1 MIEMPLLRQEYGVG
15 YMKNAKQHQAIN
27 YSSILTKLIQDAG
40 RLCDIYASDLFIYWQ
55 CKIVEPLKKGE
66 LRSQIY
72 TIELRQNGVEM
83 YTEEEYEEIKN
94 SLSTQN
100 ILKTLILHID
110 CDCPVYETDKSYEIG
125 MFLYGE
131 ER

>member
-1 MIEMPLLRQEYGVG
+1 MGLLRQEYGVG
-15 YMKNAKQHQAIN
+15 YIENAKQHQVVN

-55 CKIVEPLKKGE
+55 RNIVEPLEKGE
-66 LRSQIY
+66 LVTQIY
-72 TIELRQNGVEM
+72 TIEFRQNGVEM
-83 YTEEEYEEIKN
+83 YTEEEYENVK
-94 SLSTQN
+94 SSSSTQN
-100 ILKTLILHID
+100 VLKTLILHID
-110 CDCPVYETDKSYEIG
+110 CECPEYETDESYEIR